1 MNEAPRIDG
10 ILPGYECLNPEWRV
24 NLPKYYY
31 TFALV
36 RDAKNEMK

>member
-24 NLPKYYY
+24 VLLEYCY

-36 RDAKNEMK
+36 HDAENKTK